1 MDACCE
7 RKTDEL
13 AALRRRHRRLLAA
26 VLAINAAMFL
36 IEGMGGWLARST
48 ALQADALDMLGD
60 ALVYGFSLYVVART
74 ARWQALAALAKAGFM
89 LAVGCGVLAEA
100 AWRVAHPALPAAALM
115 AAVGGL
121 ALAANVTC
129 FGLLYRQRGDNLNL
143 RSSWLCAR
151 NDLMANLGVLAAAA
165 ACAGLG
171 SRWPDLAVGA
181 AIAGLFLHSALQ
193 ILLQALAGLRVVPA
207 AA

>member
-7 RKTDEL
+7 RKAGEL
-13 AALRRRHRRLLAA
+13 AALRQRHRRLLAA
-26 VLAINAAMFL
+26 VLAINAAMFV
-36 IEGMGGWLARST
+36 IEGAGGWLARST
-48 ALQADALDMLGD
+48 SLQADALDMLGD
-60 ALVYGFSLYVVART
+60 ALVYTFSLYVVARS
-74 ARWQALAALAKAGFM
+74 ARWQASAALAKAGFM
-89 LAVGCGVLAEA
+89 LTFGVGVLAEA
-100 AWRVAHPALPAAALM
+100 AWRAAHPALPAAALM
-115 AAVGGL
+115 GAVGGL

-129 FGLLYRQRGDNLNL
+129 FGLLYRRRGDNLNL

-165 ACAGLG
+165 ACAALG

-181 AIAGLFLHSALQ
+181 VIAGLFLYSALQ
-193 ILLQALAGLRVVPA
+193 ILLQALAGLRAAPA